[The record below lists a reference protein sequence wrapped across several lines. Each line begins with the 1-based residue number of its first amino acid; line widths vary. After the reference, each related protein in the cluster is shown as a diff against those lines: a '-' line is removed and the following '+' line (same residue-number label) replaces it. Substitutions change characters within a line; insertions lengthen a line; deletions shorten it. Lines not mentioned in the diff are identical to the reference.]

1 MAHDSATLTAVSTIA
16 TPSTATPGTPAPDG
30 PPRPAPGKTPC
41 GKTAACEA
49 WEGMRALVVG
59 DEAFG
64 EVRRIS
70 AEVGLT
76 AALMKALLKLSP
88 EHPVAM
94 RELADQFGCDASYVT
109 ALVDGLEKAG
119 MAERQAHPTDRRIK
133 VVVPTKKG
141 NATVARVEG
150 LLSNPP
156 SSFGRLSPA
165 EQDQLRDLVSK
176 LNDPAP
182 DHLGP

>member
-1 MAHDSATLTAVSTIA
+1 MSTTA
-16 TPSTATPGTPAPDG
+16 TPSTQT
-30 PPRPAPGKTPC
+30 RSAPGKTASTKSP
-41 GKTAACEA
+41 ACQA
-49 WEGMRALVVG
+49 WLGMRALVVG

-88 EHPVAM
+88 EHPLAM

-109 ALVDGLEKAG
+109 ALVDGLERAG

-133 VVVPTKKG
+133 VVVPTDKG
-141 NATVARVEG
+141 RDTVARVEG
-150 LLSNPP
+150 LLAKPP
-156 SSFGRLSPA
+156 STFGRLSPA
-165 EQDQLRDLVSK
+165 EQQQLRDLVSK
-176 LNDPAP
+176 LIDPVS
-182 DHLGP
+182 DHVGP

>member
-1 MAHDSATLTAVSTIA
+1 
-16 TPSTATPGTPAPDG
+16 
-30 PPRPAPGKTPC
+30 
-41 GKTAACEA
+41 
-49 WEGMRALVVG
+49 MRALVVG
-59 DEAFG
+59 DEAFD

-133 VVVPTKKG
+133 VVVPTDKG
-141 NATVARVEG
+141 TDTVARVEG
-150 LLSNPP
+150 LLAKPP
-156 SSFGRLSPA
+156 TAFGRLSPA
-165 EQDQLRDLVSK
+165 DQQQLRDLMRK
-176 LNDPAP
+176 LNDPASDP
-182 DHLGP
+182 VGT

>member
-1 MAHDSATLTAVSTIA
+1 MISATLVAVST
-16 TPSTATPGTPAPDG
+16 TATQTTSPRRPPDKA
-30 PPRPAPGKTPC
+30 APGKTP
-41 GKTAACEA
+41 ACQA

-94 RELADQFGCDASYVT
+94 RELAGQFGCDASYVT

-141 NATVARVEG
+141 RATVARVEG
-150 LLSNPP
+150 LLSKPPP
-156 SSFGRLSPA
+156 SFARLSPT
-165 EQDQLRDLVSK
+165 EQQQLRDLVGK
-176 LNDPAP
+176 LNDPAS
-182 DHLGP
+182 DHVST

>member
-1 MAHDSATLTAVSTIA
+1 ML
-16 TPSTATPGTPAPDG
+16 
-30 PPRPAPGKTPC
+30 
-41 GKTAACEA
+41 
-49 WEGMRALVVG
+49 ALVVG

-88 EHPVAM
+88 EHPAAM

-150 LLSNPP
+150 LLSKPP
-156 SSFGRLSPA
+156 SSFGRLSPD